1 MNSVFAIYLSLQC
14 FLLLST
20 YLFPVRY
27 AIYASRQMMFESC
40 VDYQNFV
47 ALPCLQ
53 ANDQASYVIA
63 LKIINK
69 DFNLKFKK
77 YKQKSPINKFIFL
90 SFVPGYLNNIA

>member
-1 MNSVFAIYLSLQC
+1 
-14 FLLLST
+14 
-20 YLFPVRY
+20 
-27 AIYASRQMMFESC
+27 MMFESC

-77 YKQKSPINKFIFL
+77 YKQ
-90 SFVPGYLNNIA
+90 